1 MYLFPQNNLELML
14 LSFIG
19 CHLLGMSSAS
29 INPVLYGFLNESFK
43 KEFLDIFD
51 TVTLRKIGVTAAAAA
66 TGEFE
71 VVTVWSAARSA
82 DRADGGSSSFLGK
95 TGVNCGRTVHLSFAQ
110 REVSKE
116 FLVILNA

>member
-1 MYLFPQNNLELML
+1 MIIRCLPPQPQNNLELML

-51 TVTLRKIGVTAAAAA
+51 TVTLRKIGTPTRAAAAAAA
-66 TGEFE
+66 TGESKGE
-71 VVTVWSAARSA
+71 
-82 DRADGGSSSFLGK
+82 SFYA
-95 TGVNCGRTVHLSFAQ
+95 RTVLS
-110 REVSKE
+110 
-116 FLVILNA
+116 N

>member
-1 MYLFPQNNLELML
+1 ML

-51 TVTLRKIGVTAAAAA
+51 TVTLRKMGATAAATAQTATA
-66 TGEFE
+66 TGE
-71 VVTVWSAARSA
+71 
-82 DRADGGSSSFLGK
+82 
-95 TGVNCGRTVHLSFAQ
+95 
-110 REVSKE
+110 
-116 FLVILNA
+116 